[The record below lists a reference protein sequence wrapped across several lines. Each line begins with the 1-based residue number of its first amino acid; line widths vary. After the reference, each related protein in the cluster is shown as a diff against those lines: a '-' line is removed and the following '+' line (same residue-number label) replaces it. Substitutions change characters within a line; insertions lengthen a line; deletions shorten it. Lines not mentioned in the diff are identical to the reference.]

1 MFQKS
6 MLYSHWLHVDL
17 TTLKQNDLVKPYNSW
32 VVFHIY
38 CHYYFPKAQKLPT
51 DTIVGLVCLLFTKT
65 VFCFLK
71 LLSPEHIWKWAHF
84 CFLKVCFLRTWQRI
98 LEEKRREWE
107 KNTCLGNN
115 FHNVIDFTWEIN
127 CSVWNCFIKQF

>member
-1 MFQKS
+1 
-6 MLYSHWLHVDL
+6 MLAFALYIVMVCVRQVSSTVLHLSKDFTQIIFSVPYLKYSVDVSVVYAPIDPLVDL

-71 LLSPEHIWKWAHF
+71 LLSPEHIWK
-84 CFLKVCFLRTWQRI
+84 
-98 LEEKRREWE
+98 
-107 KNTCLGNN
+107 
-115 FHNVIDFTWEIN
+115 
-127 CSVWNCFIKQF
+127 